1 MIPILYSYRRCPYA
15 MRSRMALLDAGIQF
29 EVREI
34 SLRNKPSSMISL
46 SPKGTVPVLLLPDG
60 RVLEQSLDIMLW
72 AYQIN
77 PVPHRVMWNKASSGV
92 DETMA
97 SWFKLND
104 DVFKKL
110 LDAYKYPERY
120 PAYSPQ
126 ETLKQA
132 LDQYFGPIE
141 KTLIDSPYILGDEL
155 SMVDIALFPF
165 VRQFMRTN
173 EEKFME
179 LNLQSTNRWIECFQ
193 NSEIFNLAMV
203 KYPIWQEIS

>member
-15 MRSRMALLDAGIQF
+15 MRSRMAMFDAGIDF

-34 SLRNKPSSMISL
+34 SLRNKPSSMLNL

-72 AYQIN
+72 AYEMN
-77 PVPHRVMWNKASSGV
+77 AVPHRVLWNQDHSAV
-92 DETMA
+92 DETMET
-97 SWFKLND
+97 WFKLND
-104 DVFKKL
+104 NVFKKL

-120 PAYSPQ
+120 PAQSQ
-126 ETLKQA
+126 EETLQKA

-141 KTLIDSPYILGDEL
+141 KTLFDSPYILGDHL

-179 LNLQSTNRWIECFQ
+179 LKLQSIIRWIKHFQ
-193 NSEIFNLAMV
+193 NSEIFNLSMV
-203 KYPIWQEIS
+203 KYPIWQES

>member
-1 MIPILYSYRRCPYA
+1 LRPILYSYRRCPYA
-15 MRSRMALLDAGIQF
+15 MRSRMAMIDAGIQF

-34 SLRNKPSSMISL
+34 SLRNKPPSMLSL

-60 RVLEQSLDIMLW
+60 KVLEQSLDIMLW
-72 AYQIN
+72 AYQMN
-77 PVPHRVMWNKASSGV
+77 PVPHRVLWNKDSNGV
-92 DETMA
+92 DESMV

-120 PAYSPQ
+120 PSQ
-126 ETLKQA
+126 SDEETLKKA
-132 LDQYFGPIE
+132 LDQYFGPME
-141 KTLIDSPYILGDEL
+141 KALIDSPYILGNDL

-179 LNLQSTNRWIECFQ
+179 LNLQSINRWIKILQ
-193 NSEIFNLAMV
+193 TSEIFKLSMV
-203 KYPIWQEIS
+203 KYPVWQEFS

>member
-1 MIPILYSYRRCPYA
+1 MA
-15 MRSRMALLDAGIQF
+15 MFDAGIYF

-34 SLRNKPSSMISL
+34 SLRNKPSSMLNL

-72 AYQIN
+72 AYEMN
-77 PVPHRVMWNKASSGV
+77 AVPHRVLWNQDHSAV
-92 DETMA
+92 DETMET
-97 SWFKLND
+97 WFKLND
-104 DVFKKL
+104 NVFKKL

-120 PAYSPQ
+120 PAQSQ
-126 ETLKQA
+126 EETLQKA

-141 KTLIDSPYILGDEL
+141 KTLFDSPYILGDHL

-179 LNLQSTNRWIECFQ
+179 LKLQSIIRWIKHFQ
-193 NSEIFNLAMV
+193 NSEIFNLSMV
-203 KYPIWQEIS
+203 KYPIWQES

>member
-1 MIPILYSYRRCPYA
+1 MPILYSYRRCPYA
-15 MRSRMALLDAGIQF
+15 MRARMAMVDAGINF

-34 SLRNKPSSMISL
+34 SLRNKPASMLNL

-72 AYQIN
+72 AYQLN
-77 PVPHRVMWNKASSGV
+77 PVPHRVLWNQDHSAVNEK
-92 DETMA
+92 MA
-97 SWFKLND
+97 AWFKLND
-104 DVFKKL
+104 NVFKKL

-120 PAYSPQ
+120 PAQSHE

-132 LDQYFGPIE
+132 LENYLEPLE
-141 KTLIDSPYILGDEL
+141 KKLSNSPYILGEHL

-173 EEKFME
+173 EDEFMK
-179 LNLQSTNRWIECFQ
+179 LNLQSMNRWINIFQ
-193 NSEIFNLAMV
+193 NSKIYNLSMV

>member
-1 MIPILYSYRRCPYA
+1 MA
-15 MRSRMALLDAGIQF
+15 MFDAGIDF

-34 SLRNKPSSMISL
+34 SLRNKPSSMLNL

-72 AYQIN
+72 AYQMN
-77 PVPHRVMWNKASSGV
+77 AVPHRVLWNQDHSAV
-92 DETMA
+92 DVTMET
-97 SWFKLND
+97 WFKLND
-104 DVFKKL
+104 NVFKKL

-120 PAYSPQ
+120 PAQSQ
-126 ETLKQA
+126 EETLLKA
-132 LDQYFGPIE
+132 LDQYLDPIE
-141 KTLIDSPYILGDEL
+141 KTLLDSSYILGDHL

-179 LNLQSTNRWIECFQ
+179 LNLQSINRWIKLFQ
-193 NSEIFNLAMV
+193 SSEIFNLSMV
-203 KYPIWQEIS
+203 KYPIWQESQ

>member
-15 MRSRMALLDAGIQF
+15 MRSRMAMFDAGIYF

-34 SLRNKPSSMISL
+34 SLRNKPSSMLNL

-72 AYQIN
+72 AYEMN
-77 PVPHRVMWNKASSGV
+77 AVPHRVLWNQDHSAV
-92 DETMA
+92 DETMET
-97 SWFKLND
+97 WFKLND
-104 DVFKKL
+104 NVFKKL

-120 PAYSPQ
+120 PAQSQ
-126 ETLKQA
+126 EETLQKA

-141 KTLIDSPYILGDEL
+141 KTLFDSPYILGDHL

-179 LNLQSTNRWIECFQ
+179 LKLQSIIRWIKHFQ
-193 NSEIFNLAMV
+193 NSEIFNLSMV
-203 KYPIWQEIS
+203 KYPIWQES

>member
-1 MIPILYSYRRCPYA
+1 LIPILYSYRRCPYA
-15 MRSRMALLDAGIQF
+15 MRSRMAMFDAGIDF

-34 SLRNKPSSMISL
+34 SLRNKPSSMLNL

-72 AYQIN
+72 AYEMN
-77 PVPHRVMWNKASSGV
+77 AVPHRVLWNQDHSAV
-92 DETMA
+92 DETMET
-97 SWFKLND
+97 WFKLND
-104 DVFKKL
+104 NVFKKL

-120 PAYSPQ
+120 PAQSQ
-126 ETLKQA
+126 EETLQKA

-141 KTLIDSPYILGDEL
+141 KTLFDSPYILGDHL

-179 LNLQSTNRWIECFQ
+179 LKLQSIIRWIKHFQ
-193 NSEIFNLAMV
+193 NSEIFNLSMV
-203 KYPIWQEIS
+203 KYPIWQES